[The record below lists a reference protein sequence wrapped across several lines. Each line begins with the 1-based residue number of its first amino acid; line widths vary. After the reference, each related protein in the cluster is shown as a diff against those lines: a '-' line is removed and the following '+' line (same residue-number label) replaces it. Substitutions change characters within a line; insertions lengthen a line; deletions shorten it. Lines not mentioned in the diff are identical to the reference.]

1 MNEIKPVE
9 LIVSF
14 IIVVVILLIV
24 WALSPTKKFK
34 RRLKRK
40 KSPKR
45 QTKHQR
51 NINHANAVLQWLRSK
66 NPEAELPTVIATLRK
81 ISPYVFEELLL
92 TCCQEQG
99 WRIERNLRYSGDGGV
114 DGRVWVSGSLYLIQ
128 AKRYADYINPQHIQQ
143 FQQTIEQLGASG
155 GFFIHTGKTGDKSK
169 QMIGDCPQ
177 VILVS
182 GQKLVDF
189 VLGKPVQITSTSV
202 FI

>member
-1 MNEIKPVE
+1 ME

-14 IIVVVILLIV
+14 IIVVVILLTIWV
-24 WALSPTKKFK
+24 LSPTKKFK
-34 RRLKRK
+34 QRQKRK

-66 NPEAELPTVIATLRK
+66 HPKPELPTVIATLRK

-92 TCCQEQG
+92 ICCQKQG
-99 WRIERNLRYSGDGGV
+99 WRIERNFKYSGDDGL
-114 DGRVWVSGSLYLIQ
+114 DGRVWISGRLYLIQ
-128 AKRYADYINPQHIQQ
+128 AKRYADYINSQHIQQ
-143 FQQTIEQLGASG
+143 FQQVIDREGASG

-169 QMIGDCPQ
+169 QMISDCPQ
-177 VILVS
+177 ITLIS

-189 VLGKPVQITSTSV
+189 VLGKPVEITSTS